1 MIAMAGFGRCILK
14 TFGSFLNE
22 LKDLVIGM
30 GLRTLQQDVKKLI
43 GLRLCIDF
51 RIMLS
56 NLCADVDVV
65 KSRSGAEPPPF
76 MVEFRVTTGPSRT
89 RDPSE
94 SATASIRNTM
104 S

>member
-1 MIAMAGFGRCILK
+1 VIAMAGFGRCILK

-56 NLCADVDVV
+56 NLCADVDMV
-65 KSRSGAEPPPF
+65 KKPIRCRTAPLYGRIPRDDWPF
-76 MVEFRVTTGPSRT
+76 SH
-89 RDPSE
+89 S
-94 SATASIRNTM
+94 
-104 S
+104 